1 MKQHAEKTEMIYFLL
16 RDALRKLRGN
26 NQFRGSETYL
36 MHQNELRIP
45 FENRGSQLVHRA
57 YVLHLTPETH
67 TLWAERLPDHAV
79 RKVADFEGDW
89 QAWLLAIVAECRGDA
104 YLHTQSASAPYRI
117 AHIGKQPDALENPL

>member
-1 MKQHAEKTEMIYFLL
+1 MKQHTEKTEVIYFLL

-45 FENRGSQLVHRA
+45 FENRGSGLTHWA
-57 YVLHLTPETH
+57 YVLHLTPETDA
-67 TLWAERLPDHAV
+67 LWAERLPDHAL
-79 RKVADFEGDW
+79 RKVSDFEGDW

-104 YLHTQSASAPYRI
+104 YLHTQSDAAPYRK
-117 AHIGKQPDALENPL
+117 ALIGKQPDSSEDGL